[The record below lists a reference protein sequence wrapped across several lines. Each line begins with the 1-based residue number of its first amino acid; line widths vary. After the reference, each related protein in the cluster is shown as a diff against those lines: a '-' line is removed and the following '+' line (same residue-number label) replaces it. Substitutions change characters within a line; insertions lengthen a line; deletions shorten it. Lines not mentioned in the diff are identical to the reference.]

1 MTRDSKDSGLVM
13 MTAAAID
20 NGGLR
25 QLRRTA
31 MAVDDDGMQELA
43 ADNDGQGTRPGGEQ
57 RWHSAFSNRG
67 NIINK

>member
-1 MTRDSKDSGLVM
+1 MTRDCKDSGLVM
-13 MTAAAID
+13 MTAAATD

-31 MAVDDDGMQELA
+31 MMVDDNGMQELA

-57 RWHSAFSNRG
+57 RRHSALSNRG

>member
-1 MTRDSKDSGLVM
+1 VTRDSKDSGLVM
-13 MTAAAID
+13 MTAAATD

-31 MAVDDDGMQELA
+31 MTVDDDGMQELA

-57 RWHSAFSNRG
+57 RRHSALSNRC